1 MRVNEFFDH
10 VFVINLKRRFDRLI
24 SITKELEKH
33 NIEAEVIE
41 AIDGNELELPEI
53 ISSDGLKCSSGDIA
67 CALSHSK
74 VCKLA
79 KERGYKNYLCLEDDA
94 VFKNNFDFW
103 FDLQIAQLPED
114 YDLVYLGGSHNGPCI
129 RVEFAASI
137 CRGTKIFTTH
147 AIGVRNTIYD
157 SLIEL
162 WEQKNEKVDICVAS
176 LQTKF
181 NTYAFNPFIVGQRP
195 SYSDILNKHTD
206 YKHLQV

>member
-1 MRVNEFFDH
+1 MRVNDFFDH

-24 SITKELEKH
+24 YITKELEKH
-33 NIEAEVIE
+33 NIEAEIIE
-41 AIDGNELELPEI
+41 AIDGNNLELPEI
-53 ISSDGLKCSSGDIA
+53 ISSDGLRASNGDIA

-94 VFKNNFDFW
+94 ICCENFNLLFSEK
-103 FDLQIAQLPED
+103 ISELPED
-114 YDLVYLGGSHNGPCI
+114 YDFIYLGGSHNDKCFPI
-129 RVEFAASI
+129 THNI

-147 AIGVRNTIYD
+147 AIGVKETVYD
-157 SLIEL
+157 ALIDL

-181 NTYAFNPFIVGQRP
+181 NTYAFNPFIIGQRP
-195 SYSDILNKHTD
+195 SYSDILNKHTH

>member
-24 SITKELEKH
+24 FITQELEKH

-41 AIDGNELELPEI
+41 AIDGNDLELREI
-53 ISSDGLKCSSGDIA
+53 ISSDGLKCSRGDIA

-79 KERGYKNYLCLEDDA
+79 KKRGYKNYLVLEDDGI
-94 VFKNNFDFW
+94 FSDNFEIKFSDY
-103 FDLQIAQLPED
+103 INQLPLD
-114 YDLVYLGGSHNGPCI
+114 WQFIYIGGSINCEQVSVVSDNI
-129 RVEFAASI
+129 VEAI
-137 CRGTKIFTTH
+137 DVYTTH
-147 AIGVRNTIYD
+147 AMGIKSDVYD
-157 SLIEL
+157 ELIQL
-162 WEQKNEKVDICVAS
+162 WEMKGEKVDLCVAQ
-176 LQTKF
+176 LQKKYK
-181 NTYAFNPFIVGQRP
+181 TYCFTPFLIGQRP